1 MELEEPDRSE
11 MSLEEEIMYPGE
23 WWYSDQ
29 TEARKER
36 LSELK
41 MKLSSASVV
50 GIVDSDADGLA
61 SEVVL
66 REKYGDDT
74 VVIQGRGN
82 SYQISLGEALMLI
95 RDHGSNVEK
104 IIVSDISPGDTFS
117 GFLGSLGYVS
127 EKSIEIYDHHEWSDE
142 AYVSISALTNDIVVD
157 HSSCSA
163 KILQENILPD
173 CRDELREFVLLTDDH
188 DRWVKDDERSG
199 DLSTLSFALDRDE
212 YVSAAQEYG
221 VGMLDEYEEELNKQ
235 EELTQKKVEIV
246 KENATWTEING
257 YTVAIGYGDC
267 YQSDVGNDLIEEGA
281 DFVAIIQPRLKLSIR
296 ASDETPVAEKICS
309 QFNGGGHD
317 TAAGV
322 TSFYHEVNTPEGVN
336 AYDYTHENDGQPAIE
351 AVERMIA
358 IAL

>member
-1 MELEEPDRSE
+1 MELEEPNRTE
-11 MSLEEEIMYPGE
+11 MSLEEEMNYPGE

-29 TEARKER
+29 TEARENR
-36 LSELK
+36 IAELK
-41 MKLSSASVV
+41 RKFSTSSVV

-61 SEVVL
+61 SEAII
-66 REKYGDDT
+66 REKYGDDAA
-74 VVIQGRGN
+74 VIQGRGN

-95 RDHGSNVEK
+95 RDYGTNVEK
-104 IIVSDISPGDTFS
+104 VIVADISPGETFS

-127 EKSIEIYDHHEWSDE
+127 DKEIEIYDHHEWSDE
-142 AYVSISALTNDIVVD
+142 AYVSIGAIADNIVVD

-173 CRDELREFVLLTDDH
+173 CREELREFIILTDDH

-199 DLSTLSFALDRDE
+199 QLSTLSFALDRDE

-221 VGMLDEYEEELNKQ
+221 IGMLDEYREEL
-235 EELTQKKVEIV
+235 EEQAEITQKRVEIAKDRAV
-246 KENATWTEING
+246 WTEING
-257 YTVAIGYGDC
+257 YTVALTYGDC

-281 DFVAIIQPRLKLSIR
+281 DIVAIIQPRLKLSIR
-296 ASDETPVAEKICS
+296 ASDETPVAEEICS
-309 QFNGGGHD
+309 QFDGGGHD

-322 TSFYHEVNTPEGVN
+322 TSIYHQVNTPEGVN
-336 AYDYTHENDGQPAIE
+336 AYDHTHENEGQPAID